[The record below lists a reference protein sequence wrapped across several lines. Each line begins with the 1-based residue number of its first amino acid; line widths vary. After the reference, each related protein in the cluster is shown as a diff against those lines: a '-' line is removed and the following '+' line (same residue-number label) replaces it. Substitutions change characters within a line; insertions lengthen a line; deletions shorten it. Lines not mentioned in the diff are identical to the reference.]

1 MGNLPSFF
9 FFIIPF
15 YGKLL
20 TEDLVQKELFSSILE
35 KIFFEKIGNILT
47 KTPMT
52 EVFVC
57 KVSDLL
63 NAVF

>member
-1 MGNLPSFF
+1 MGNLPSY
-9 FFIIPF
+9 FIIPF

-52 EVFVC
+52 EIFVC

-63 NAVF
+63 TAVF